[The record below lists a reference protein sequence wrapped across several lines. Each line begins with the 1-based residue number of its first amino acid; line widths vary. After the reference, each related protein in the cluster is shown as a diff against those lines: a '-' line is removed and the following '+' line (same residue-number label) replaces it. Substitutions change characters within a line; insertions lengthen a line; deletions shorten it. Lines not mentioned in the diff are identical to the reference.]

1 MLIIDI
7 IDPKIFILISFV
19 YELEIIVCTILYFN
33 SVIRAMI
40 RFVGLIP
47 LQCWNTNMIEI
58 CWP

>member
-47 LQCWNTNMIEI
+47 LQ
-58 CWP
+58 